1 MVIEGA
7 LESTVTNITQWND
20 YGESHYVGPLNSP
33 HIDDGNSKWVN
44 DMYVSAYLRP
54 GNTRETLLMI
64 MIGPMMVFYR
74 WPNHILRRSSR
85 ATKL

>member
-1 MVIEGA
+1 MLIVRTRQW
-7 LESTVTNITQWND
+7 TVTYSTQWND

-54 GNTRETLLMI
+54 GNTC
-64 MIGPMMVFYR
+64 
-74 WPNHILRRSSR
+74 
-85 ATKL
+85 